1 MKILVIGGG
10 GREHTLVWKIAQSP
24 LAEKIYC
31 IPGNAG
37 ISDLADCEK
46 MDVEGDL
53 APLAQFAM
61 DKKIDMTVV
70 GPENPLANGIV
81 DCFENLGLKT
91 FGASKAATEIEAS
104 KVFSKY
110 LMVKYGIPTAK
121 AESFDD
127 PREAASYIREV
138 GAPIVVKADGLA
150 KGKGVFPCRSLQEA
164 LDAVKTIMIEKAFGE
179 AGNRVLVEGFLE
191 GEEASFIA
199 FTDGKTILPMA
210 SSQDHKPIYDGDRG
224 PNTGGMGAYSPAP
237 VVTDEVHDRIM
248 ETVMKPAVKGMAA
261 EGRLYKGV
269 LYAGLMIADGKP
281 EVLEFNARFGDPEN
295 QAVIPRLKSDIV
307 PIMQACVDGTL
318 DKVQMD
324 WDDRPAVCVVMASG
338 GYPGPYEKGKV
349 ITGLEATG
357 AMEDVVV
364 FHAGTAKK
372 DNDVVTNG
380 GRILGVTALGSDI
393 KGAIDRAYRAV
404 DKISF
409 EKAYCRRDIGHRALE
424 RE

>member
-24 LAEKIYC
+24 LVEKIYC

-46 MDVEGDL
+46 MDVEGNPG
-53 APLAQFAM
+53 PLAQFAM
-61 DKKIDMTVV
+61 NRKVDLTVV
-70 GPENPLANGIV
+70 GPEDPLANGIV
-81 DCFENLGLKT
+81 DYFENLGLKT

-104 KVFSKY
+104 KVFSKN

-150 KGKGVFPCRSLQEA
+150 KGKGVFPCRDLQEA
-164 LDAVKTIMIEKAFGE
+164 LNAVNTIMVEKAFGE
-179 AGNRVLVEGFLE
+179 AGNRVLVEDFLE

-210 SSQDHKPIYDGDRG
+210 SSQDHKPIYDGDKG

-318 DKVQMD
+318 DKVQMV

-349 ITGLEATG
+349 ISGLEAAG

-372 DNDVVTNG
+372 DDDVVTNG

-424 RE
+424 RQ